1 MYSNHV
7 NELSHAEL
15 ERLGILVEELGES
28 IQVIGKILRHGLNAF
43 NPLIKNAP
51 TNRSDLEKE
60 LGDVKNAIN
69 MLVEE
74 EMVSQAAI
82 DARADYKSATIDM
95 WLHYLSKHPVQKQ
108 D

>member
-1 MYSNHV
+1 MSTHV

-15 ERLGILVEELGES
+15 ERIGILVEELGEVC
-28 IQVIGKILRHGLNAF
+28 QVLGKVLRHGLEAS
-43 NPLIKNAP
+43 NPNLKHAP
-51 TNRSDLEKE
+51 TNRQDLEKE
-60 LGDVKNAIN
+60 LGDLKNATN

-95 WLHYLSKHPVQKQ
+95 WLHYLSKHPIRRE